1 MARRA
6 YELQLASYRGRRT
19 PWTQVIASRRMYF
32 ELSKDYVESVLALR
46 RAEVEIGGMLLVDGL
61 SSPPSPTSQ
70 GHIEAVATP
79 R

>member
-6 YELQLASYRGRRT
+6 YELQVASYHQRRT
-19 PWTQVIASRRMYF
+19 PWAQVIASRRMYF
-32 ELSKDYVESVLALR
+32 DLSKDYVESLLELR

-61 SSPPSPTSQ
+61 SSPPPPTSQ